1 MNLRLIKGLNVSGP
15 ESNWLVVV
23 IPHAKHDPTAVGGIP
38 KGQHVLDEAVSQ
50 VALSRPG
57 HRCLVVAVPG
67 FGPPGQQPVQQVDHV
82 PVSSTHSRLTISE
95 RLLRFA
101 ATRTLRAAFPYIC
114 EGCPYMRGGV
124 GVRV

>member
-38 KGQHVLDEAVSQ
+38 KGQHFLDEAVSQ

-67 FGPPGQQPVQQVDHV
+67 FGPPGQQLVQQVDQV
-82 PVSSTHSRLTISE
+82 PVSSTHSPLTISR
-95 RLLRFA
+95 RLFSLA
-101 ATRTLRAAFPYIC
+101 STYTARAAC
-114 EGCPYMRGGV
+114 
-124 GVRV
+124 

>member
-57 HRCLVVAVPG
+57 HRCLLVAVPG
-67 FGPPGQQPVQQVDHV
+67 FGPPGQQLVQQVDQG

-95 RLLRFA
+95 RLFSFA
-101 ATRTLRAAFPYIC
+101 APPPVHAACPYIITA
-114 EGCPYMRGGV
+114 
-124 GVRV
+124 